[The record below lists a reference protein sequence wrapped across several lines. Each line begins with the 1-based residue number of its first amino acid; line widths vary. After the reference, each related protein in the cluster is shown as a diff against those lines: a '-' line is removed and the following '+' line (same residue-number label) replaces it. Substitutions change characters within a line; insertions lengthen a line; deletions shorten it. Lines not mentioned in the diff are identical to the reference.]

1 LTLPRIQG
9 REPDSEAQRR
19 ECTSMTTRSFALAR
33 ICRHREA
40 LLKPRI
46 PARFLVGGGFGRLI
60 AVKVEVQG
68 DHARATAVEGAEGGD
83 ARPRRVEPKEGV
95 VRTLAVVLRHAAERR
110 DAGTPAGAVHRCP
123 TLTPF
128 TPTAAVSDSQA
139 SASVPATGTTNCM
152 IVERWP
158 RKWVR

>member
-46 PARFLVGGGFGRLI
+46 PARFLVGGGFGHLI

-110 DAGTPAGAVHRCP
+110 DARGRRPPVPRRSRLSLPLPRSAIPRPPLRFPRPGPR
-123 TLTPF
+123 
-128 TPTAAVSDSQA
+128 TA
-139 SASVPATGTTNCM
+139 
-152 IVERWP
+152 
-158 RKWVR
+158 